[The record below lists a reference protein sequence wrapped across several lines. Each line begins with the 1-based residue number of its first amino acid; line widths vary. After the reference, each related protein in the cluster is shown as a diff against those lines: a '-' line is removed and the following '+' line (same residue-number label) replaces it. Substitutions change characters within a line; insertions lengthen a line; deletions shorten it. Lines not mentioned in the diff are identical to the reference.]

1 MFDLVHDV
9 ARPVDWRVIGFMIFA
24 TLVSATLFGLAPA
37 IQATRVSVIS
47 SIRGDLTSDVR
58 PSRFRNVLVIA
69 QITVCTLLLVACGAL
84 VRTTMAMTAF
94 DIGFRTDH
102 VIAMEITEDG
112 HRRAIDALSSD
123 SSVDRIAAVS
133 SVPLGGRV
141 PTLTASSANGPSISI
156 AHNEVSPEY
165 FEVLGIPLQR
175 GRNFTAQETAA
186 ELPVAILS
194 ARTAAL
200 FFPGG
205 EPLGQTLRVGN
216 PARDVRVIG
225 VAGDIVTCC
234 IAYGKDPGLVYLPST
249 ASKTASALVRV
260 RGEVESERDR
270 LDSRL
275 GELAPGAINDMHS
288 LDQYRAVGI
297 YAFRAAS
304 MIGAAVGGLALLLT
318 LSGIYGVISYFV
330 TQRTKEIGIRVALG
344 ATTQTVTALV
354 LKQSLRLAAIG
365 ITLGTALAL
374 VVARLLASQMIFMQ
388 VFDAK
393 AFAGGIL
400 LVLFAALAAGSIPS
414 RSDGERQHQPVDI
427 RFEGDA
433 VNFGERA
440 NGNIEWGSDHC
451 GGTEAVE
458 ILKERD
464 GSMIES
470 TPCPLRLT
478 NFFPG

>member
-1 MFDLVHDV
+1 M
-9 ARPVDWRVIGFMIFA
+9 
-24 TLVSATLFGLAPA
+24 
-37 IQATRVSVIS
+37 
-47 SIRGDLTSDVR
+47 
-58 PSRFRNVLVIA
+58 
-69 QITVCTLLLVACGAL
+69 
-84 VRTTMAMTAF
+84 
-94 DIGFRTDH
+94 
-102 VIAMEITEDG
+102 
-112 HRRAIDALSSD
+112 
-123 SSVDRIAAVS
+123 DRIAAVS

-414 RSDGERQHQPVDI
+414 R
-427 RFEGDA
+427 
-433 VNFGERA
+433 RA
-440 NGNIEWGSDHC
+440 AQIDPIE
-451 GGTEAVE
+451 T
-458 ILKERD
+458 
-464 GSMIES
+464 
-470 TPCPLRLT
+470 LRYD
-478 NFFPG
+478 